1 MNSELEILKNNLEFY
16 EECLSVTNTDN
27 LNQVSNTNLLKS
39 CLNHQIQIE
48 EDIFELRIKKIIE
61 TAEPYLPPLENELN
75 HKGFYIDEVNLK
87 DAIENFIKLKIRI
100 IDFFY
105 NTPNLSY
112 TKIGYH
118 WREGH
123 ISLEEVMNRYI
134 HNDKKFRIK
143 LNSIMD
149 NEHSE

>member
-1 MNSELEILKNNLEFY
+1 MNRELEILKNNLEFY
-16 EECLSVTNTDN
+16 EKCLFTANADN
-27 LNQVSNTNLLKS
+27 LDQVSNANLLKS

-61 TAEPYLPPLENELN
+61 TEDPYLPPLENELN

-87 DAIENFIKLKIRI
+87 NAIENFIKLKVRI
-100 IDFFY
+100 IDFFF
-105 NTPNLSY
+105 NTSNVNY

-134 HNDKKFRIK
+134 DNDKKFRIK
-143 LNSIMD
+143 LNSII
-149 NEHSE
+149 NSNLSE